1 MKYLFGI
8 FCLIFLAC
16 NTTKTVV
23 KPKDNTNEIK
33 GYKKYNPQTG
43 QYEWVSEDSKGQID
57 TIKVNPNPKEVPI
70 NKPENAPKGINRAI
84 KVALILPFYA
94 EQNKDGEA
102 FFSKSSWAANFYGG
116 VKLALDSLI
125 QKGVSVDIRVFDDK
139 ASEAEL
145 NKILLYEDVKNAD
158 LIIGPAGKSNL
169 KIAANFAK
177 SRGIPLVSP
186 YNPSDDITTNNPNFI
201 QINPSLK
208 SHCEAIAKDIFEHSK
223 SPNIT
228 IISRNKPTETGTY
241 EFFISKLKSL
251 YSNIN
256 IQKITIDEETNGIS
270 KTDLEVCFL
279 PNKQNVI
286 IIPSWSN
293 EAFVAALL
301 QKLENSKKGMPVSVY
316 GMPQWIGFEL
326 LNSNL
331 LTNLNTKISSSN
343 PMDLHSDNTKQFKQ
357 LFYDKYS
364 GLATDEAVIGF
375 DVTYLM
381 IQMLKKY
388 GKEFTHQLG
397 EKRLKGYTSYYD
409 FKKISNNTIEYNSLQ
424 VIQRIENKSI
434 NILEFKDGGF
444 RE

>member
-1 MKYLFGI
+1 MKYLFSI

-43 QYEWVSEDSKGQID
+43 QYEWVSEDPKGQVD
-57 TIKVNPNPKEVPI
+57 TTKVHTNPKDVPI
-70 NKPENAPKGINRAI
+70 KKTENTPKGINRAI

-94 EQNKDGEA
+94 DQNKDGEA
-102 FFSKSSWAANFYGG
+102 FFSKSSWATNFYGG

-125 QKGVSVDIRVFDDK
+125 QKGISVDIRVFDDK
-139 ASEAEL
+139 ASETEL

-169 KIAANFAK
+169 KLAANFAK

-186 YNPSDDITTNNPNFI
+186 YNPSDDITSNNPNFI

-208 SHCEAIAKDIFEHSK
+208 SHCEAIAKDIFEHTK

-228 IISRNKPTETGTY
+228 IISRNKSTETGTY
-241 EFFISKLKSL
+241 DYFISNLNNL
-251 YSNIN
+251 FANIN
-256 IQKITIDEETNGIS
+256 IHKITIDEETNGLS

-279 PNKQNVI
+279 PNRQNVI

-301 QKLENSKKGMPVSVY
+301 QKIENSKKGNTVSVY

-326 LNSNL
+326 LNSEL
-331 LTNLNTKISSSN
+331 LAKLNTKISSSN
-343 PMDLHSDNTKQFKQ
+343 PLDLHSENTKQFKQ
-357 LFYDKYS
+357 LFYNKYS
-364 GLATDEAVIGF
+364 GLATDEAVVGYDI
-375 DVTYLM
+375 TYIM
-381 IQMLKKY
+381 INMLKKY
-388 GKEFTHQLG
+388 GKEFPLQLG
-397 EKRLKGYTSYYD
+397 EKKLKGYTSYYD
-409 FKKISNNTIEYNSLQ
+409 FKKISNNTIENNSLQ
-424 VIQRIENKSI
+424 GIQRIENKSI
-434 NILEFKDGGF
+434 KILEFKDGGF